1 MKELQNGSS
10 LVISEGGFLH
20 YFLESSLIPFRP
32 RGLQK
37 KREREKIIVIL
48 LECSPRNCRVKICLH
63 FKYLFG
69 LEAEM
74 LTGLQNAEFAEF
86 QFVYAHAWFKV
97 PSSISTFL
105 FLIAVL
111 IFFFLPPAQAF
122 SAEVS
127 FSNLH
132 RYNVMG

>member
-1 MKELQNGSS
+1 MKELQNGLS
-10 LVISEGGFLH
+10 LVISEVSFLH
-20 YFLESSLIPFRP
+20 YSLESSSDSFQAKRP
-32 RGLQK
+32 SK
-37 KREREKIIVIL
+37 NEIIVIL

-86 QFVYAHAWFKV
+86 RLVYAHAWFKV

-111 IFFFLPPAQAF
+111 IFFLFLPPAQAF
-122 SAEVS
+122 SAETS

-132 RYNVMG
+132 RYNVME